1 MERSRQYESFRWPY
15 WLCPV
20 ALLLV
25 SWVWTAALTFRPGPG
40 DAAVA
45 VIFPPWWSADRAFAA
60 AASAEASIIRV
71 GGFDSVLVVQ
81 PAAFDGLG
89 RLYRAGA
96 WLLLKPT
103 GVGACVEN

>member
-1 MERSRQYESFRWPY
+1 MERSRQIDSFRWPQ

-20 ALLLV
+20 ALLIV
-25 SWVWTAALTFRPGPG
+25 GWVFVAALIFRPGPG

-45 VIFPPWWSADRAFAA
+45 VIFPPWWSTDRAFAA
-60 AASAEASIIRV
+60 AASAEASIVRA
-71 GGFDSVLVVQ
+71 GGFGSVLVVQ
-81 PAAFDGLG
+81 PAAFDGLD

-96 WLLLKPT
+96 WLLLNPT

>member
-1 MERSRQYESFRWPY
+1 MERARQIESLRWPHG
-15 WLCPV
+15 LCPV

-25 SWVWTAALTFRPGPG
+25 GWVFVAALTFRPGAG
-40 DAAVA
+40 DTAVA

-60 AASAEASIIRV
+60 AASAEASIVRV

-81 PAAFDGLG
+81 PAAFDGLD

-96 WLLLKPT
+96 WLALNPT
-103 GVGACVEN
+103 GVGACVAN